1 MLYAIIEHKNN
12 TLIMEFPCRRM
23 TMAEHLASVGIRT
36 PAHEIKCVDEENIP
50 IKVKIFGESEFG
62 KKLASVIS
70 VEDTLSLVNSFC
82 EMYQNMPYA
91 NKQDIMEAV
100 LQDKVGSLK
109 EFGQLM
115 MQRREQDVTEH
126 YYCPLTAMVY
136 PRNDYGD
143 LEDYPDEYDGNYLA
157 VYEDKIR
164 DLIKKE
170 ESRDSE
176 NLAEYFDGSNS
187 VAAKL
192 KEIHFSTQN
201 VDGILYGCIRV
212 ELNEELTSEED
223 AEIKDFLTGQCSD
236 GLGESLEQREIRV
249 EDGDMYV
256 SFWQS
261 SEDYFMLNSDEFD
274 EYLQTIHNGMSM
286 GGME

>member
-1 MLYAIIEHKNN
+1 
-12 TLIMEFPCRRM
+12 
-23 TMAEHLASVGIRT
+23 MAQNEL
-36 PAHEIKCVDEENIP
+36 
-50 IKVKIFGESEFG
+50 
-62 KKLASVIS
+62 KK
-70 VEDTLSLVNSFC
+70 E
-82 EMYQNMPYA
+82 
-91 NKQDIMEAV
+91 
-100 LQDKVGSLK
+100 LQR
-109 EFGQLM
+109 M

-126 YYCPLTAMVY
+126 YYCPLSAMVY
-136 PRNDYGD
+136 PRNDYRD
-143 LEDYPDEYDGNYLA
+143 LEDYPDEYDGSYLA

-164 DLIKKE
+164 ELIKKE
-170 ESRDSE
+170 ESRDAE

-187 VAAKL
+187 AVAKL

-212 ELNEELTSEED
+212 ELNEALIPEED

>member
-1 MLYAIIEHKNN
+1 MLYAIIEHNN
-12 TLIMEFPCRRM
+12 DTLIMEFPCRRM

-62 KKLASVIS
+62 KRLASIVS
-70 VEDTLSLVNSFC
+70 AEDTISLVNSFC

-91 NKQDIMEAV
+91 NKQDIMEAI

-143 LEDYPDEYDGNYLA
+143 LEDYPDEYDGSYLA
-157 VYEDKIR
+157 VYEEKIR

-187 VAAKL
+187 AVAKL
-192 KEIHFSTQN
+192 KEIHFNTQN

-212 ELNEELTSEED
+212 ELNEALTLEED
-223 AEIKDFLTGQCSD
+223 AEIKNFLTGQCSD
-236 GLGESLEQREIRV
+236 GFGESLEQREIRV

-256 SFWQS
+256 SFWNS
-261 SEDYFMLNSDEFD
+261 GEEYFMLNSEEFD
-274 EYLQTIHNGMSM
+274 EYLQTLHNGMSM
-286 GGME
+286 GGMS

>member
-1 MLYAIIEHKNN
+1 MLYAIIENQNN

-36 PAHEIKCVDEENIP
+36 PAHEIKCVDEEDNH

-62 KKLASVIS
+62 KKLASVVS
-70 VEDTLSLVNSFC
+70 ESDTLSMVNSFC

-100 LQDKVGSLK
+100 INDKIGSLK

-126 YYCPLTAMVY
+126 YYCPLVAMVY

-143 LEDYPDEYDGNYLA
+143 LEDYPDEYDGGYLA

-164 DLIKKE
+164 ELIQRETSFDDK
-170 ESRDSE
+170 

-187 VAAKL
+187 TAAKL
-192 KEIHFSTQN
+192 KEIYFSTQN

-212 ELNEELTSEED
+212 ELNESLTSEED

-236 GLGESLEQREIRV
+236 GFGEGLEQREIRV

-256 SFWQS
+256 SFWNAG
-261 SEDYFMLNSDEFD
+261 EEYFMLNSDEFD
-274 EYLQTIHNGMSM
+274 EYLQALHNDMSM
-286 GGME
+286 GGMD

>member
-1 MLYAIIEHKNN
+1 
-12 TLIMEFPCRRM
+12 MEFPCRRM

-36 PAHEIKCVDEENIP
+36 PAHEIKCADEENIP

-62 KKLASVIS
+62 KKLASVVS
-70 VEDTLSLVNSFC
+70 AEDTLSLVNSFC

-136 PRNDYGD
+136 PQ
-143 LEDYPDEYDGNYLA
+143 DYPDEYDGSYLA

-164 DLIKKE
+164 ALIKKE

-187 VAAKL
+187 AVAKL

-261 SEDYFMLNSDEFD
+261 GEEYFMLNSDEFD